1 MEPSPR
7 PLIFQRLFAAL
18 LLAGVAAVA
27 WRQARSP
34 LAQDLRESRPW
45 AGWLVLTQAES
56 DAPRLYLAV
65 GQPARSALT
74 LFFIPE
80 QTKLSGRHTPRSTYE
95 AAYKKN
101 PDAHAGAQAMA
112 DAVALWLQTLNAGFH
127 WSSLPLL
134 YERAPL
140 KLGDRP
146 LPLQGKSRLLGP
158 KLLPRPH
165 GLSRFDALL
174 LALELRRLPAEA
186 VHAAFLG
193 PEAAAA
199 ALLETALSP
208 QRRRA
213 SGPDERAL
221 AVEVLNA
228 TQKIGIATQAKKIL
242 RWEGADV
249 VATGNAEAPRE
260 RTLIYDRLG
269 RIENAE
275 AVRRM
280 LDCPSAET
288 LTAVDSGRAVD
299 VTVVLAEDC
308 PLR

>member
-1 MEPSPR
+1 MEQSPR
-7 PLIFQRLFAAL
+7 SLILQRLFAAL
-18 LLAGVAAVA
+18 LLAGVAAAA

-34 LAQDLRESRPW
+34 LAQSLREKP
-45 AGWLVLTQAES
+45 ALG
-56 DAPRLYLAV
+56 RLARLDPG
-65 GQPARSALT
+65 GQRSAAAL
-74 LFFIPE
+74 P
-80 QTKLSGRHTPRSTYE
+80 GRSSARAQHLDSLLHPGADQALRPRHPRSTYE

-101 PDAHAGAQAMA
+101 PRRPCGRPGDGRRRHPLAP
-112 DAVALWLQTLNAGFH
+112 NA
-127 WSSLPLL
+127 
-134 YERAPL
+134 RC
-140 KLGDRP
+140 RI
-146 LPLQGKSRLLGP
+146 RLGP
-158 KLLPRPH
+158 ACPCSTKKPPRIRRLAPAPARQVPPPGPEALAPPR

-174 LALELRRLPAEA
+174 LALELRRLPAKA
-186 VHAAFLG
+186 VHAAFLA

-208 QRRRA
+208 RRRGA
-213 SGPDERAL
+213 PGPEERDL

-228 TQKIGIATQAKKIL
+228 TQKIGIATQAKKVL
-242 RWEGADV
+242 RWKGADV

-269 RIENAE
+269 RIENAD

>member
-1 MEPSPR
+1 MEQSPR
-7 PLIFQRLFAAL
+7 SLILQRRFAAL
-18 LLAGVAAVA
+18 LLAGVAAAA

-34 LAQDLRESRPW
+34 LAQSLRENRPW
-45 AGWLVLTQAES
+45 AGWLVLTQADSE
-56 DAPRLYLAV
+56 APRLYLAV
-65 GQPARSALT
+65 AQPARSILT

-80 QTKLSGRHTPRSTYE
+80 QTKLSGRGTPRSTYE

-101 PDAHAGAQAMA
+101 PDAHAAAQAMA
-112 DAVALWLQTLNAGFH
+112 DAVTLWLQTLDAGFD
-127 WSSLPLL
+127 WSGLPLF
-134 YERAPL
+134 YEKAPL
-140 KLGDRP
+140 ESGDWP
-146 LPLQGKSRLLGP
+146 LPLQGKSRLLGL
-158 KLLPRPH
+158 KLLPRPR

-174 LALELRRLPAEA
+174 LALELRRLPAKA
-186 VHAAFLG
+186 VHAAFLA

-208 QRRRA
+208 RRRGA
-213 SGPDERAL
+213 PGPEERDL

-228 TQKIGIATQAKKIL
+228 TQKIGIATQAKKVL
-242 RWEGADV
+242 RWKGADV

-269 RIENAE
+269 RIENAD